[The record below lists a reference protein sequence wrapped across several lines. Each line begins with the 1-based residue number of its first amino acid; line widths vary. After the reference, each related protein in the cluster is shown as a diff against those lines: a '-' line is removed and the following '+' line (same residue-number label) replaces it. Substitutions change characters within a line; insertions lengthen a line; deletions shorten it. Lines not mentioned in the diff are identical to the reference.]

1 MNKKIIIIGL
11 ILVVALGGG
20 FLYRSI
26 NSKSGG
32 AGHAEKKEAGHKD
45 EKAGVHEEGKAGH
58 KDEKADAHKEG
69 KEGHKEEKEG
79 HEGHDEAGSVK
90 MTVEVQKQNGVA
102 VAPAKKQRL
111 PGVISVTGKVE
122 ANADKIAHVSP
133 RISGKIVTVRAS
145 LGDSVSAGQA
155 LATLDSVELG
165 EALGRY
171 HQSMTKLALTQ
182 SNMDRIKNLVEK
194 KIAAR
199 KDILQAETDYKTA
212 QTELHTDE
220 ERLSLF
226 GFSAS
231 DLKGDSHKRPLL
243 PVKSPISGTITEKHA
258 IVGEL
263 SDPSKSLYT
272 VADLSNVWVLV
283 DINEKDL
290 AKVRRGQTA
299 IVSISAFPDLKL
311 KGRITYIAD
320 LVDQATRTVKARIEV
335 SNPGRKLKPEM
346 FATVE
351 LTLAAD
357 APPVLAVPEDALQD
371 LDGKKV
377 VFVAENEAEFAARPV
392 QTGRTAAGMVEIISG
407 LKEGENYAI
416 KGSFILK
423 SEVKKGEMT
432 DEHGHGK

>member
-1 MNKKIIIIGL
+1 MNKKAIIIGL
-11 ILVVALGGG
+11 ILAVAVGGG
-20 FLYRSI
+20 FLYRSTQTG
-26 NSKSGG
+26 NSGVKQ
-32 AGHAEKKEAGHKD
+32 AE
-45 EKAGVHEEGKAGH
+45 H
-58 KDEKADAHKEG
+58 KDEKADGHKEE
-69 KEGHKEEKEG
+69 KEGSHKEEGEHKEEKEG

-90 MTVEVQKQNGVA
+90 MSVEVQKQNGVA
-102 VAPAKKQRL
+102 VAPAKKQRMA
-111 PGVISVTGKVE
+111 GMISATGKVE

-133 RISGKIVTVRAS
+133 RISGKVVSVGAS
-145 LGDSVSAGQA
+145 LGDNVSAGQS

-165 EALGRY
+165 EALNRY
-171 HQSMTKLALTQ
+171 HQSKTKLALAQ
-182 SNMDRIKNLVEK
+182 SNMDRIKILVEK

-199 KDILQAETDYKTA
+199 KDILLAETDFKTA

-226 GFSAS
+226 GVTLS
-231 DLKGDSHKRPLL
+231 DLKGDNHKKPLL
-243 PVKSPISGTITEKHA
+243 PVRSPISGTITEKHA

-272 VADLSNVWVLV
+272 VADLSSVWVLV

-290 AKVRRGQTA
+290 AKVRKGQAA
-299 IVSISAFPDLKL
+299 IVTVGAFPDQKL

-320 LVDQATRTVKARIEV
+320 LVDQTTRTVKARIEV
-335 SNPGRKLKPEM
+335 ANPGRKLKPEM

-351 LTLAAD
+351 LALAAD

-377 VFVAENEAEFAARPV
+377 VFVAENATEFAARPV
-392 QTGRTAAGMVEIISG
+392 QAGRTAAGMVEIVSG